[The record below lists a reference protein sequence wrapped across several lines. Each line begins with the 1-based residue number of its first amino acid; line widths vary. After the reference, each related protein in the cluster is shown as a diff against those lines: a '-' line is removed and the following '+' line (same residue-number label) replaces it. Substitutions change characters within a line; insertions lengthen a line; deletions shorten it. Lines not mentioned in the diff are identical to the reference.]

1 MRILRLGLCIGMVWS
16 ASQVMA
22 ASLDEA
28 DILHR
33 AEFALQEGEARRDNP
48 QQARLY
54 FLEAAHG
61 YEALDQLGI
70 QNPALLRNEGNAYLL
85 AGDLPRAI
93 LAYRRGLR
101 LAPADAVLQANLR
114 YAREQV
120 DLAFADGFGQPPIDH
135 WPPWLP
141 RPSLAALMTLT
152 VLVYT
157 AGLAVLTRWW
167 MTRGSGMLAIGV
179 GLFVAALAPLFGA
192 IHEAREQRQEA
203 KHPLV
208 VVAANHVQ
216 LRNGDGLAYPARY
229 DGKTLNR
236 GVEAR
241 LLFERGDWLH
251 IEAVKAAGFH
261 ALLSCLTHSV
271 QFIGAQEAKARVP
284 RVRHA
289 RV

>member
-1 MRILRLGLCIGMVWS
+1 MVWS
-16 ASQVMA
+16 APQAMA

-33 AEFALQEGEARRDNP
+33 AEFALQEGVARRDNP

-61 YEALDQLGI
+61 YENLEQQGI
-70 QNPALLRNEGNAYLL
+70 QNPALLRNDGNAYLL

-93 LAYRRGLR
+93 LAYRRGIR
-101 LAPADAVLQANLR
+101 PAPADAVLQANLR

-120 DLAFADGFGQPPIDH
+120 DYPSGDGFGRPPIDH

-152 VLVYT
+152 GLVYT
-157 AGLAVLTRWW
+157 ASLVMLTRWW
-167 MTRGSGMLAIGV
+167 MTRRGGMLVIGV
-179 GLFVAALAPLFGA
+179 GLFAAALAPLFGM
-192 IHEAREQRQEA
+192 IHEAWQQRQEA
-203 KHPLV
+203 RYPLV
-208 VVAANHVQ
+208 IVAANHVP

-229 DGKTLNR
+229 DGKTLSR

-251 IEAVKAAGFH
+251 IE
-261 ALLSCLTHSV
+261 LSGSET
-271 QFIGAQEAKARVP
+271 GWVP
-284 RVRHA
+284 RTAVLLDTPGA
-289 RV
+289 N